1 MVTKNSK
8 QSIAHKLSMAHVF
21 KACLNRSQYKTNQN

>member
-21 KACLNRSQYKTNQN
+21 YILKS